1 MLVTE
6 FLGMYTSDLSR
17 ELLTQAAEM
26 KAYLSVLAD
35 QLRAAASKLESGLL
49 QGYHCRCE
57 LITRSDVLIEDHPAL
72 TIEIPRRTARPIGT
86 EDGCLLD
93 AVIRNS
99 LPSVCVFKPFP
110 IV

>member
-1 MLVTE
+1 MRYQAIRIHAQSERTRDREWVMLVTE

-57 LITRSDVLIEDHPAL
+57 LINPLRCADRGSSCTH
-72 TIEIPRRTARPIGT
+72 
-86 EDGCLLD
+86 
-93 AVIRNS
+93 N
-99 LPSVCVFKPFP
+99 
-110 IV
+110 